1 MNLIDYDPTLNILP
15 FDGEVNYFGTI
26 LNPHKSEQHLKH
38 LLKTIEWQHDQ
49 AIIYGKQI
57 TTKRKVAWYGDKNFA
72 YTYSNITKHALPW
85 SSELIALK
93 SIVEKLSNIKVLP
106 SAILVTPM
114 AQESFKS
121 LMVDSSE
128 IISILQKIDR
138 LLA

>member
-1 MNLIDYDPTLNILP
+1 MNELQKKQSLNGL
-15 FDGEVNYFGTI
+15 
-26 LNPHKSEQHLKH
+26 
-38 LLKTIEWQHDQ
+38 
-49 AIIYGKQI
+49 
-57 TTKRKVAWYGDKNFA
+57 
-72 YTYSNITKHALPW
+72 
-85 SSELIALK
+85 LIALCDALK
-93 SIVEKLSNIKVLP
+93 KQGLWQTSLPPVTALQSTLPFAIDTLRFEQWLQFIFIEKLSNIKVLP